1 MAPCGAD
8 HPVRI
13 AVAVD
18 WRIKALG
25 HWVIS
30 LSPRSDALGY
40 LMQRRITR
48 TLPMPDRL
56 FEDHVAAAERH
67 LGLATAH
74 LGREPASAYEFGAG
88 WDLVIPLVL
97 ARAGLRSQ
105 TVTDIRRLLRDELV
119 ADAAER
125 LGIQPDLDGLG
136 IRYLAPIDAM
146 ATGLPAGS
154 FDLVT
159 STDTLEHVPRR
170 QLAPLLR
177 ECRRLLRPDGVLT
190 ARIDYRDHY
199 AYGDARLGP
208 FAFLRY
214 DRRHWRRWNP
224 PSHYQSRLRHVDHV
238 RAIEAAGFELLAV
251 EHPEPSIESLG
262 RVHAEFDGYQRHELA
277 IAEGWIVARPLAR
290 APSTE

>member
-1 MAPCGAD
+1 M
-8 HPVRI
+8 
-13 AVAVD
+13 D

-40 LMQRRITR
+40 LMQRRVTR
-48 TLPMPDRL
+48 TLPMPDLL
-56 FEDHVAAAERH
+56 FDDHVAAAERH

-74 LGREPASAYEFGAG
+74 LGREPDSAYEFGAG

-105 TVTDIRRLLRDELV
+105 IVTDVRRLVRDELV
-119 ADAAER
+119 ADAANR
-125 LGIQPDLDGLG
+125 LGIVADLDALG
-136 IRYLAPIDAM
+136 IRYLAPVDAM

-159 STDTLEHVPRR
+159 STDTLEHVPQRE
-170 QLAPLLR
+170 LVPLLR
-177 ECRRLLRPDGVLT
+177 ECRRLMRPDGVLT
-190 ARIDYRDHY
+190 ARVDYRDHY
-199 AYGDARLGP
+199 AYGDADIGP

-214 DRRHWRRWNP
+214 DRRGWRLRNP

-262 RVHAEFDGYQRHELA
+262 RVHPEFDGYERHELA
-277 IAEGWIVARPLAR
+277 IAEAWIVARPLAR
-290 APSTE
+290 PRSTE